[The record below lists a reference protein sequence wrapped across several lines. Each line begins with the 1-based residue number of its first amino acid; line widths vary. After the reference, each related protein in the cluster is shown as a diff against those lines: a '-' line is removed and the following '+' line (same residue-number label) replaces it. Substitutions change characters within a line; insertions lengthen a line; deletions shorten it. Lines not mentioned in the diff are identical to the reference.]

1 MTMTD
6 SQNQAQISEERERR
20 LKQIDKKKERFLKQY
35 EEQKERHLKLMR
47 EYYALNLDAL
57 KVMGGGNAAGLVA
70 AAAALKNFP
79 DVGFLIKIAGAIF
92 LLGVFCYAIGYFF
105 LFSFLSAANRL
116 PGIAQREIE
125 KIKESIAEASI
136 KEVQKTIDNQAAE
149 ADRHLPGAIRSAML
163 GSFLFFVGCILGFII
178 LIWA

>member
-6 SQNQAQISEERERR
+6 SQNQERISEEGERS
-20 LKQIDKKKERFLKQY
+20 LKQIGEKEELFLEQY
-35 EEQKERHLKLMR
+35 EDQKERHLKLMR

-79 DVGFLIKIAGAIF
+79 DLGWLIKIAGVIF

-105 LFSFLSAANRL
+105 LFSFLTAANRL
-116 PGIAQREIE
+116 PGMAQREIE
-125 KIKESIAEASI
+125 KNKDSITEESINEI
-136 KEVQKTIDNQAAE
+136 QKAIDNQAAE

>member
-20 LKQIDKKKERFLKQY
+20 LKQIDEKEERFLKQY

-70 AAAALKNFP
+70 AAAALKMRR
-79 DVGFLIKIAGAIF
+79 DVALCASPKAAAT
-92 LLGVFCYAIGYFF
+92 YAITSGAK
-105 LFSFLSAANRL
+105 SNPVSPETSTRASAC
-116 PGIAQREIE
+116 G
-125 KIKESIAEASI
+125 SST
-136 KEVQKTIDNQAAE
+136 VQAT
-149 ADRHLPGAIRSAML
+149 RPSTR
-163 GSFLFFVGCILGFII
+163 
-178 LIWA
+178 